1 MIVETPILNKKE
13 NGDNMILDELFEKNK
28 KEIKTREI
36 SKNTVNYNLDVI
48 KGEVM
53 LDIANGDETTPK
65 VPWSSNLYP
74 NKQDVEVET
83 PSKGWGLKKLEDGQ
97 IVQTFIKEG
106 SPVAYIISKK
116 NAIKQIAAYRKYELL
131 EPLGL
136 SEALCN
142 LLK

>member
-1 MIVETPILNKKE
+1 
-13 NGDNMILDELFEKNK
+13 MILDEIFEKTK
-28 KEIKTREI
+28 KEMRKREKL
-36 SKNTVNYNLDVI
+36 KNSVNYDLDII

-53 LDIANGDETTPK
+53 IDMANGEQTIPK
-65 VPWSSNLYP
+65 VLCSDKLYP
-74 NKQDVEVET
+74 YKSDFKLEKDPE
-83 PSKGWGLKKLEDGQ
+83 GWGLKKLEDGR

-106 SPVAYIISKK
+106 SPVAYMISKK